1 MTEYIRFSQTEEQA
15 DVAVETLVAKGYEII
30 LHNDDHNTFDHVI
43 AMLVRYCEHTEEQAH
58 QCALIV
64 HFKGKCSVK
73 RGDYDDLRPRCEA
86 LLQSGLT
93 ATIEEV

>member
-15 DVAVETLVAKGYEII
+15 EVAAETLVAKGYEII

>member
-1 MTEYIRFSQTEEQA
+1 MTHFIRFSQTEEQA
-15 DVAVETLVAKGYEII
+15 DAAIETLEARGYEIV
-30 LHNDDHNTFDHVI
+30 LHNDDYNTFDHVI

-58 QCALIV
+58 QCGLIV

-86 LLQSGLT
+86 LLQAGLT
-93 ATIEEV
+93 ATIEEA

>member
-1 MTEYIRFSQTEEQA
+1 MTEFICFSQTEEQA
-15 DVAVETLVAKGYEII
+15 DVAVETLVARGYQIV

>member
-1 MTEYIRFSQTEEQA
+1 MLKFLRLSQTEEQTSVDA
-15 DVAVETLVAKGYEII
+15 ENLEAKGYEIV
-30 LHNDDHNTFDHVI
+30 LHNDDYNTFDHVI

-73 RGDYDDLRPRCEA
+73 KGDYDDLRPRCEA
-86 LLQSGLT
+86 LLQAGLT
-93 ATIEEV
+93 ATIEEF

>member
-1 MTEYIRFSQTEEQA
+1 MIKSFRLSQTEEQTSVDA
-15 DVAVETLVAKGYEII
+15 ETLEVKGCEIV
-30 LHNDDHNTFDHVI
+30 LHNDDYNTFDHVI

-73 RGDYDDLRPRCEA
+73 KGDYDDLRPRCEA
-86 LLQSGLT
+86 LLQAGLT
-93 ATIEEV
+93 ATIEEF

>member
-1 MTEYIRFSQTEEQA
+1 MIDFVRFSQTEEQTDA
-15 DVAVETLVAKGYEII
+15 AVETLEARGYEIV
-30 LHNDDHNTFDHVI
+30 LHNDDYNTFDHVI

-64 HFKGKCSVK
+64 HFKEKCSVK

-86 LLQSGLT
+86 LLQAGLT
-93 ATIEEV
+93 ATIEET

>member
-1 MTEYIRFSQTEEQA
+1 MTEFIRFSQTEEQA
-15 DVAVETLVAKGYEII
+15 DVAVETLVARGHEIV

-73 RGDYDDLRPRCEA
+73 RGDYDDLRPRCVA

>member
-1 MTEYIRFSQTEEQA
+1 MIHFVRFSQTEEQTDA
-15 DVAVETLVAKGYEII
+15 AIETLEARGYEIV
-30 LHNDDHNTFDHVI
+30 LHNDDYNTFDHVI
-43 AMLVRYCEHTEEQAH
+43 AMLMRYCEHTEKQAH

-86 LLQSGLT
+86 LLQAGLT

>member
-1 MTEYIRFSQTEEQA
+1 MTEFVHFSQTEEQTDA
-15 DVAVETLVAKGYEII
+15 AIETLEASGYEIV
-30 LHNDDHNTFDHVI
+30 LHNDDYNTFDHVI

-64 HFKGKCSVK
+64 HFEGKCSVK

-86 LLQSGLT
+86 LLQAGLT
-93 ATIEEV
+93 ATIEEA

>member
-1 MTEYIRFSQTEEQA
+1 MIEFIRFSQTEEQA
-15 DVAVETLVAKGYEII
+15 DVAAETLVARGYEIV

-58 QCALIV
+58 QCALSV

>member
-15 DVAVETLVAKGYEII
+15 DVAAETLVARGYEIV
-30 LHNDDHNTFDHVI
+30 LHYDDHNTFDHVI